1 MYTVCCCYTY
11 VLYIYVLYFTLLII
25 VYTYPLQLLNLSTYL
40 AYAGNP
46 YALFALLYSETFT
59 EVIEHLDLLTSPSSP
74 TPPEAGSVED
84 ALLFQ
89 QGIYIC
95 CYVY

>member
-1 MYTVCCCYTY
+1 MYTY
-11 VLYIYVLYFTLLII
+11 LLLLFIYLPTC
-25 VYTYPLQLLNLSTYL
+25 L

-46 YALFALLYSETFT
+46 YALFALLYSDTFT

-74 TPPEAGSVED
+74 SPPEAGSVED

-89 QGIYIC
+89 QGMGLHV
-95 CYVY
+95 YV